1 MWFFKKKNNGDKT
14 KEDRELISENAK
26 AIDAL
31 IILAK
36 DNQDFVDKL
45 KELQEKLK
53 YLTASSDSKIFDFD
67 KAIKNKIGDLRI
79 LLTKCEG
86 NLSKKETNVLQ
97 DIELTII
104 DRNQKV

>member
-1 MWFFKKKNNGDKT
+1 MWFFKKKNNADKT

-31 IILAK
+31 IVLVG
-36 DNQDFVDKL
+36 DNQDFVNKL

-53 YLTASSDSKIFDFD
+53 YLIASSDSKIFDFD
-67 KAIKNKIGDLRI
+67 KLIKNKIGDLRI
-79 LLTKCEG
+79 LLTKSEG
-86 NLSKKETNVLQ
+86 NLSKKEINALQ
-97 DIELTII
+97 DIELTIV

>member
-1 MWFFKKKNNGDKT
+1 MWFFKKKNNADKT

-31 IILAK
+31 IVLAG
-36 DNQDFVDKL
+36 DNQDFVNKL

-53 YLTASSDSKIFDFD
+53 YLIASSDSKIFDFD
-67 KAIKNKIGDLRI
+67 KLIKNKIGDLRI
-79 LLTKCEG
+79 LLTKSEG
-86 NLSKKETNVLQ
+86 NLSKKEINALQ
-97 DIELTII
+97 DIELTIV